1 MDGDF
6 KTVHYKRKGR
16 QKSSAGQSTGH
27 PDCSVTDW
35 CDGDF
40 ERAIR
45 RVNEAKEELSS
56 SDFFQSVSALLK
68 ESLATLDNPKIVKIV
83 CFGLGRVSELSAPR
97 YQLALLLL
105 IKSVFKVETIACDP
119 SFNSND
125 LQVLSQLEINI
136 LATNVEGKY
145 NLLNCQGSVIFYLPH
160 CPKQLMNNLLWS
172 NWGVSL
178 LSKCIIIGNSINAV
192 IENNSRHSITTSACY
207 LNCILPYAL
216 EFAIVNG
223 FRLFDV
229 FNDTSIHVFP
239 KSKLQL
245 LPIDFWNHC
254 SEPEYF
260 NSDVEFIKN
269 TQNR

>member
-16 QKSSAGQSTGH
+16 QKYKAERSMEH
-27 PDCSVTDW
+27 PDCSVSN
-35 CDGDF
+35 C

-56 SDFFQSVSALLK
+56 SDFFQSVTALLK
-68 ESLATLDNPKIVKIV
+68 ESLASLDNPTIVKIV
-83 CFGLGRVSELSAPR
+83 CFGLGSISELSAPR

-105 IKSVFKVETIACDP
+105 IKTVFEVETIACDP
-119 SFNSND
+119 SFNNND
-125 LQVLSQLEINI
+125 LHVLGELGINI
-136 LATNVEGKY
+136 LATNIEGKY
-145 NLLNCQGSVIFYLPH
+145 NVLSCQGSVIFYLPH

-172 NWGVSL
+172 NWGIN
-178 LSKCIIIGNSINAV
+178 LSKCIIIGNSINSV
-192 IENNSRHSITTSACY
+192 IENNSRHSITKSACY
-207 LNCILPYAL
+207 LNCILPYTL

-239 KSKLQL
+239 ESRLQL
-245 LPIDFWNHC
+245 LPTDFWNHC
-254 SEPEYF
+254 SEPEYSD
-260 NSDVEFIKN
+260 SDVEFIQN
-269 TQNR
+269 TLIRNR

>member
-1 MDGDF
+1 MDDDF

-16 QKSSAGQSTGH
+16 QKSRAGRLMEHS
-27 PDCSVTDW
+27 DSSVSDW
-35 CDGDF
+35 CVS
-40 ERAIR
+40 EYKRAIR

-56 SDFFQSVSALLK
+56 SDFFQSTTALLN
-68 ESLATLDNPKIVKIV
+68 ESLASLDNPKIVKIV
-83 CFGLGRVSELSAPR
+83 CFGLGSISELSAPR

-105 IKSVFKVETIACDP
+105 INSVFPVETIACDP
-119 SFNSND
+119 SFNNND
-125 LQVLSQLEINI
+125 LQVLGELGINV

-145 NLLNCQGSVIFYLPH
+145 NVLNCQGSVIFYLPH

-172 NWGVSL
+172 NWGFN
-178 LSKCIIIGNSINAV
+178 LSNCIIIGNSINSV
-192 IENNSRHSITTSACY
+192 IENNSGHSIAKSAHY
-207 LNCILPYAL
+207 LNCILPYVL

-245 LPIDFWNHC
+245 LPKDFWNHC
-254 SEPEYF
+254 SEPEYSD
-260 NSDVEFIKN
+260 SDVEFIKN
-269 TQNR
+269 IHNR